1 MKHAEKELASQ
12 KKAFAAKEKEGAK
25 LTKELAAAE
34 AAAEKAK
41 TALAEHPGA
50 DAEKV
55 AELESRKERAEAGR
69 HRPRSHTHARTH
81 ARAREFALDLRRLN
95 CGEMRVS
102 N

>member
-25 LTKELAAAE
+25 LTEELAAAE

-50 DAEKV
+50 DSEKV
-55 AELESRKERAEAGR
+55 AELESRKERAEAGG
-69 HRPRSHTHARTH
+69 
-81 ARAREFALDLRRLN
+81 EGGGGRL
-95 CGEMRVS
+95 
-102 N
+102 

>member
-50 DAEKV
+50 DSEKV
-55 AELESRKERAEAGR
+55 AELEARKERAEAGEG
-69 HRPRSHTHARTH
+69 PGG
-81 ARAREFALDLRRLN
+81 RACTQHVFT
-95 CGEMRVS
+95 S
-102 N
+102 T